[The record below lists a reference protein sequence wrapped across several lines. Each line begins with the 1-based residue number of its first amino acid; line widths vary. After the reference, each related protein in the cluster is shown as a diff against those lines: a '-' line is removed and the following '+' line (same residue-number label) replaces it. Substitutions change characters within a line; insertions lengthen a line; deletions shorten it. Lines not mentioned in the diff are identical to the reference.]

1 MNKNTYL
8 KKVVMCAASTF
19 ACTFGAYAQGE
30 KGYAPDTQHLTEL
43 FDALRNSG
51 NDSLSNAIS
60 QQIGEELGQLLQNDS
75 TFDYRFDELRNMGK
89 CYSDDKN
96 LRIYTWN
103 YPLSD
108 KTYGYGGY
116 LQMKPSKK
124 RAKQHVKPIPLNT
137 NGNAYTPSTGNKI
150 ATNNWYGALYYNA
163 ILAKKDGNEYYILL
177 GWGGGDALTD
187 FKVAE
192 TLKLSK
198 NGKQA
203 TFGSVSP
210 FKGTGRASNRIVL
223 QYNNDAR
230 VSLTYDKDNK
240 RIVMDHLSPSEP
252 FYTGIYSY
260 YGPDFTY
267 DAYQFD
273 KKSQGQ
279 WKLVENIDAKNS
291 E

>member
-1 MNKNTYL
+1 MTVRTNIKRL
-8 KKVVMCAASTF
+8 VVGVATFFAA
-19 ACTFGAYAQGE
+19 AQGASAQSA
-30 KGYAPDTQHLTEL
+30 KGYTPNTQHLVSL
-43 FDALRNSG
+43 FDSLRASES
-51 NDSLSNAIS
+51 DSLSKSISLEIS
-60 QQIGEELGQLLQNDS
+60 QELGKLLENDS
-75 TFDYRFDELRNMGK
+75 TFDYRFEELRHMGK
-89 CYSDDKN
+89 CYSDDKE

-108 KTYGYGGY
+108 KTYGYGGF
-116 LQMKPSKK
+116 LQLKPTKK
-124 RAKQHVKPIPLNT
+124 RAKQHIKPIALST
-137 NGNAYTPSTGNKI
+137 NGNAYTPNAGNKI

-163 ILAKKDGNEYYILL
+163 TLTKKDGNEYYILL

-192 TLKLSK
+192 TLKFSK
-198 NGKQA
+198 NEKTA
-203 TFGSVSP
+203 TLGGVSP
-210 FKGTGRASNRIVL
+210 FKGAGKASNRIVL

-230 VSLTYDKDNK
+230 VALNYDKDNK

-252 FYTGIYSY
+252 FYKGIYSY

-273 KKSQGQ
+273 KKSKGQ
-279 WKLVENIDAKNS
+279 WKLIENIDAKNN